1 MGAVRGDAMAGLSP
15 SLCLSGAQRA
25 GALPFTHPASLHK
38 TGRAEYFFAASSW
51 LIAT

>member
-1 MGAVRGDAMAGLSP
+1 MGAVWGDAMAGLSP